1 MTPVDRP
8 LGPLNRRTCLVG
20 AAAGVL
26 VLATEHVR
34 AASAGTA
41 SAPRR
46 ADFTSRRPPPGER
59 RFSSI
64 AVDAAIVAAS
74 RRIADPELAWLFENC
89 LPNTLD
95 TTVTPGTIDGRS
107 DTFVITGDID
117 AMWLRDSS
125 AQVWPYLP
133 FAREDA
139 ALARLLQGVIH
150 RQARCILIDPY
161 ANAFLADPGART
173 QLKWALN
180 DLTDMRPGVAE
191 RKWEVD
197 SLCYPIRLSH
207 GYWRATGDTT
217 PFDAEWAQAM
227 RLIVRTFKEQQRLD
241 GPGPYRFQRHAEAAT
256 ETLALDGLGYPAR
269 PVGLIHSMFRPS
281 DDACLLPLSI
291 PANLF
296 AVVSLRQLAAMAS
309 EARHDAAFAIECA
322 ALADEI
328 AHAARRYGRMPTPKG
343 DVWACE
349 VDGYGN
355 QLFMD
360 DANAPGLLNLP
371 YLGACAASDPLYQR
385 TRARAWSPDNP
396 YFFKGRAAEGIGGP
410 HEGLRMIW
418 PMSILFKAITSTSAT
433 EILQCLRWLK
443 ITHADTGFMHEAFDQ
458 DDPSH
463 FTRLWFAWAN
473 GLYGELVLT
482 LLQQRPALLGA

>member
-1 MTPVDRP
+1 MTSRP
-8 LGPLNRRTCLVG
+8 FTRRTCL
-20 AAAGVL
+20 AATAAGAL
-26 VLATEHVR
+26 SLATAR
-34 AASAGTA
+34 GGATGAGFA
-41 SAPRR
+41 G
-46 ADFTSRRPPPGER
+46 RRPPPGDR
-59 RFSSI
+59 RFASV
-64 AVDAAIVAAS
+64 AVEAAIVAAS

-95 TTVTPGTIDGRS
+95 TTVTHGTIAGRP

-125 AQVWPYLP
+125 AQVWPYLA
-133 FAREDA
+133 FARKDA

-173 QLKWALN
+173 QLKWAVN
-180 DLTDMRPGVAE
+180 DLTDMRPGVSE

-197 SLCYPIRLSH
+197 SLCYPIRLAH
-207 GYWRATGDTT
+207 GYWRATGDAA
-217 PFDAEWAQAM
+217 PFDDEWAQAV
-227 RLIVRTFKEQQRLD
+227 RVIVRTFKEQQRKD

-281 DDACLLPLSI
+281 DDACLFPLFV

-296 AVVSLRQLAAMAS
+296 AVVSLRQLATMA
-309 EARHDAAFAIECA
+309 AAVRHDAAFATECA

-328 AHAARRYGRMPTPKG
+328 ERALRRHGRMPTPQG
-343 DVWACE
+343 PVWAYE

-360 DANAPGLLNLP
+360 DANAPGLLSLP

-396 YFFKGRAAEGIGGP
+396 YFFRGRAGEGIGGP

-418 PMSILFKAITSTSAT
+418 PMSILFKAITSTNPA
-433 EILQCLRWLK
+433 EIRQCLLWLK
-443 ITHADTGFMHEAFDQ
+443 TTHAGSGFMHEAFDQ
-458 DDPSH
+458 DNPAH
-463 FTRLWFAWAN
+463 FTRAWFAWAN
-473 GLYGELVLT
+473 SLFGELVLT
-482 LLQQRPALLGA
+482 LLQQRPALLAT